1 MKRRALA
8 LLIVFGVIAAACSG
22 DDDDSKSRSASAVS
36 STTTL
41 PELVGTL
48 EVGDIPAPDR
58 CDPID
63 PRHCLL
69 PSPSDTFTV
78 ADETTGTGRR
88 VSLQRD
94 SMPTNKDG
102 VHVDPTEWNRNDGFS
117 PGQPISIFVPRLDG
131 ARSQLPPST

>member
-63 PRHCLL
+63 PRHLAAL
-69 PSPSDTFTV
+69 P
-78 ADETTGTGRR
+78 TTPYCAPCQQWHEHRA
-88 VSLQRD
+88 
-94 SMPTNKDG
+94 
-102 VHVDPTEWNRNDGFS
+102 
-117 PGQPISIFVPRLDG
+117 
-131 ARSQLPPST
+131 ARTH